1 MTQNHIDDIRL
12 PGRAAI
18 EIRKE
23 IGNARSTVWWFEL
36 FALFVMPGLLGL
48 LGNALVSQIYADTP
62 DRLVISTT
70 VVLLLVCTVLQVVFG
85 ISALKKPAVV
95 STIDEAELRTE
106 IATLQDSIQRKDD
119 VHETLRESFDEYNAQ
134 VCQLDGW
141 CQSDFQTLLN
151 QVFAPTRATI
161 DKVLG
166 IKNRV
171 FTVEV
176 YLDVTYLRDSK
187 IDMNNLLE
195 EPINRPMLGSTTLA
209 QWYFYASE
217 RIAAQQSLSIGDRH
231 PAVMAWGNHVPDEF
245 LIDRHQH
252 LYGTSVQ
259 PFGDVYFRRSLSVP
273 IRMVCDS
280 SHYWGVLVVTTMQ
293 CEPLA
298 DDAID
303 NLQWLSTLTTNF
315 VAGYNK
321 CKEGKRAQLEYER
334 RSRAQKQ
341 RRSRDGSGSAESM
354 GAE

>member
-1 MTQNHIDDIRL
+1 MRHTEKDGIRL
-12 PGRAAI
+12 PIAAASR
-18 EIRKE
+18 IRKDLD
-23 IGNARSTVWWFEL
+23 NARNTVWWLEL

-48 LGNALVSQIYADTP
+48 LGNALVSQIYATTP
-62 DRLVISTT
+62 DKLVISIT
-70 VVLLLVCTVLQVVFG
+70 VMLLLVCTVLQIVFG

-119 VHETLRESFDEYNAQ
+119 VHRTLRESFDEYNAQ

-141 CQSDFQTLLN
+141 CQSDFQALLDK
-151 QVFAPTRATI
+151 VFAPTRATI

-166 IKNRV
+166 IKNRL
-171 FTVEV
+171 FTFEL
-176 YLDVTYLRDSK
+176 YLDVNYLTDAR
-187 IDMNNLLE
+187 IDMTNLIE
-195 EPINRPMLGSTTLA
+195 VPIHRPILGSTSLA

-217 RIAAQQSLSIGDRH
+217 RVSAEQSIALGARH

-245 LIDRHQH
+245 PIDRHQH
-252 LYGTSVQ
+252 LYGTQAQ
-259 PFGDVYFRRSLSVP
+259 PSADIYFRRALSVP